1 MAPTII
7 RSHVSALRLQL
18 GTPVEAQPAVGDLRP
33 TGAAEVPQMRVNAR
47 LSAMNARSRVLAC
60 AEYVNAW
67 RMMPGQSRG
76 ATHYVLVATAGFS
89 EHADWSRL
97 RRTAGETGS
106 VISAIVID
114 GALAV
119 TVAPAQD
126 ARSSTPKI
134 TMPRPTR
141 EPGSV
146 AWASVL
152 DGVYHAQAA
161 IPSIQRTE
169 VHVYGDASTG
179 RALSNLAHK
188 DGSIVV
194 EIHDERPDS
203 GHAEHQPRSTSSKA
217 KTYSTDAH
225 KPKVAAPPRSRA
237 SAPIAPP
244 ARPRVPIPTPPSP
257 PVPTTTHPRYGR
269 TVKRSFKMFG
279 IMLGVSIPLWFLTPV
294 VASFGTL
301 VIPGLNT
308 AVFAASE
315 NNGRS
320 AGDGPATLYGHLA
333 LILALTCAVVL
344 VLNLAIGTA
353 DEKFAWLPA
362 LFTVGGVIGFLW
374 LVISKGGE
382 LWMWDVAPAS
392 GVVGYIL
399 AQLLTR
405 MSRS

>member
-1 MAPTII
+1 
-7 RSHVSALRLQL
+7 
-18 GTPVEAQPAVGDLRP
+18 
-33 TGAAEVPQMRVNAR
+33 
-47 LSAMNARSRVLAC
+47 
-60 AEYVNAW
+60 
-67 RMMPGQSRG
+67 MPGQLRG

-89 EHADWSRL
+89 EHADWSRF
-97 RRTAGETGS
+97 RRTAGEAGGA
-106 VISAIVID
+106 VSAVVVD
-114 GALAV
+114 GAQAI

-126 ARSSTPKI
+126 ARSSTPQI

-141 EPGSV
+141 EPGSA

-152 DGVYHAQAA
+152 DAIYHAQAA

-169 VHVYGDASTG
+169 VHVYGDVSTG
-179 RALSNLAHK
+179 RAFSSLARK

-194 EIHDERPDS
+194 HIRNERPDS
-203 GHAEHQPRSTSSKA
+203 RRAGHKPLAASSRA
-217 KTYSTDAH
+217 ATYSAGAP
-225 KPKVAAPPRSRA
+225 KPKVTARPPSLT
-237 SAPIAPP
+237 SAPVVPP
-244 ARPRVPIPTPPSP
+244 ARPRLASPAPPSP
-257 PVPTTTHPRYGR
+257 PVPTANHPGYGR
-269 TVKRSFKMFG
+269 TVKESFKMFG
-279 IMLGVSIPLWFLTPV
+279 IMLGVSAPLWFLTPV

-301 VIPGLNT
+301 VVPGLNT

-333 LILALTCAVVL
+333 LVLALTCAVVL

-362 LFTVGGVIGFLW
+362 LFTVGGVIGFFW

-382 LWMWDVAPAS
+382 LWMWDLAPAS
-392 GVVGYIL
+392 GVVGYVL